1 MKRPNVEIINRQK
14 TFEVTDKLEKLIK
27 KAIATTLGCEGVGV
41 GCEVSVQLTNNRQ
54 RRELNAK
61 MRNISGT
68 TDVLSFPSG
77 EYPPEPEEKICFLG
91 DISLNLERA
100 EKQRKAY
107 GHSFEREVAFLTAH
121 SCLHLLGY
129 DHISEEDEKEMIAR
143 QKEIMEKMGLG
154 R

>member
-27 KAIATTLGCEGVGV
+27 KAIATTLVCEGVGV
-41 GCEVSVQLTNNRQ
+41 GCEVCVQLTNNRQ
-54 RRELNAK
+54 QRELNAK
-61 MRNISGT
+61 MRNIAGT
-68 TDVLSFPSG
+68 TDVLSVPSG
-77 EYPPEPEEKICFLG
+77 EYPPEPGEKICFLG

>member
-1 MKRPNVEIINRQK
+1 MKRPNIEIINRQSV
-14 TFEVTDKLEKLIK
+14 FEVSEALENLIK
-27 KAIATTLGCEGVGV
+27 KAVRTTLECEGVEEKCAV
-41 GCEVSVQLTNNRQ
+41 DIQLVNNRQ
-54 RRELNAK
+54 QRELNAR
-61 MRNISGT
+61 MRNISKT

-77 EYPPEPEEKICFLG
+77 EYPPEEGEKECFLG

-107 GHSFEREVAFLTAH
+107 GHSFEREVAFLIAH

-129 DHISEEDEKEMIAR
+129 DHMSGEEEKEMTER
-143 QKEIMEKMGLG
+143 QKAVMKKMGLK

>member
-54 RRELNAK
+54 QRELNAK
-61 MRNISGT
+61 MRNISRT

-91 DISLNLERA
+91 DISLNLER
-100 EKQRKAY
+100 